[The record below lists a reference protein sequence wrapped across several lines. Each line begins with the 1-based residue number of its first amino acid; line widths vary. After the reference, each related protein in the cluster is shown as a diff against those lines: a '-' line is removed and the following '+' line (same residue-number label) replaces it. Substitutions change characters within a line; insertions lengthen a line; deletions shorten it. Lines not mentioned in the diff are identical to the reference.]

1 MQAMI
6 ESANLS
12 KDYQG
17 HLALDQVDFHV
28 YPGDIYGLIGRNGAG
43 KTTLMNLIMKL
54 LPMQKGSIEL
64 DGHPVTENDFN
75 RISYVPDQII
85 IPRNFS
91 VQEALDFMNRYY
103 DCFNPQR
110 ASELLDYFHLK
121 RLDKISSLSKGNT
134 AKLNILLGLC
144 LDTDYII
151 MDEPFSGID
160 ALARERI
167 LQVFTSQLVDNRGV
181 LIATHEIQEVENL
194 LDKVVLL
201 RDGMIIDTFNP
212 ETKRYEEGKSILDIM
227 REVY

>member
-1 MQAMI
+1 M
-6 ESANLS
+6 LS
-12 KDYQG
+12 INHVNYRYGKK
-17 HLALDQVDFHV
+17 QVLQDVSFEV
-28 YPGDIYGLIGRNGAG
+28 APGEITSIVGMNGSG

-85 IPRNFS
+85 IPRNFT